1 MQCLMT
7 RSMLVCMG
15 LSLSSCATASLP
27 IDDFC
32 QIYNP
37 VIQQKGDGTISATS
51 GVKKRILANELTY
64 RDQCSKK

>member
-1 MQCLMT
+1 MECLMT
-7 RSMLVCMG
+7 RSMLVFAA
-15 LSLSSCATASLP
+15 LSLSSCATVPLP

>member
-32 QIYNP
+32 QIY
-37 VIQQKGDGTISATS
+37 TS
-51 GVKKRILANELTY
+51 TEMRHTVVFGVVGLWKKH
-64 RDQCSKK
+64 